1 MGTNHIDTSRTSQS
15 LVDGVRDPGNQQ
27 AWAEFHRQY
36 EPMIRGWCRHW
47 FPRETDDMDQEV
59 FRRLVNCLKKFEYDP
74 AKRFRGYLK
83 TVTNNL
89 MAELKERESR
99 RPAIDHEFLVE
110 QVEAGQ
116 DLVDRLKAE
125 YDFELRDIARE
136 RVRGRVEERTWSAY
150 VETAERWRSP
160 EEVANE
166 LGMKVGA
173 VYQAKHSV
181 QEGLKKEIAILE
193 GLQ

>member
-1 MGTNHIDTSRTSQS
+1 
-15 LVDGVRDPGNQQ
+15 
-27 AWAEFHRQY
+27 
-36 EPMIRGWCRHW
+36 
-47 FPRETDDMDQEV
+47 
-59 FRRLVNCLKKFEYDP
+59 
-74 AKRFRGYLK
+74 
-83 TVTNNL
+83 
-89 MAELKERESR
+89 
-99 RPAIDHEFLVE
+99 
-110 QVEAGQ
+110 
-116 DLVDRLKAE
+116 
-125 YDFELRDIARE
+125 
-136 RVRGRVEERTWSAY
+136 VRGRVEERTWSAY